1 MINFETNKT
10 YYNIIDKNY
19 TITVK
24 SIENNKLTAIVS
36 ERYLFDVYNNYPQI
50 FDISQNKEYQYIK
63 VNNVIL
69 YKANIFKD

>member
-1 MINFETNKT
+1 MINFEINKT

-24 SIENNKLTAIVS
+24 NIQNNKLTAIVS
-36 ERYLFDVYNNYPQI
+36 ERYLFDAYNNYSQI

-69 YKANIFKD
+69 YKANIFED

>member
-24 SIENNKLTAIVS
+24 SIQNNKLTAIVS

>member
-24 SIENNKLTAIVS
+24 NIENNKLTAIVS

>member
-1 MINFETNKT
+1 MINFKINKT

-24 SIENNKLTAIVS
+24 SIQNNKLTAIVS
-36 ERYLFDVYNNYPQI
+36 EQYLFGVYNNYAQN
-50 FDISQNKEYQYIK
+50 FEISQNKQYQYIR

>member
-24 SIENNKLTAIVS
+24 SIQNNKLTAIVS
-36 ERYLFDVYNNYPQI
+36 ERYLFGAYNNYI
-50 FDISQNKEYQYIK
+50 YTFDISQNKKYQYIK

-69 YKANIFKD
+69 YKANIFED

>member
-1 MINFETNKT
+1 MINFEINKT

-24 SIENNKLTAIVS
+24 NIHNNKLTAIVS
-36 ERYLFDVYNNYPQI
+36 ERYLFDAYNNYPQI

-69 YKANIFKD
+69 YKANIFED